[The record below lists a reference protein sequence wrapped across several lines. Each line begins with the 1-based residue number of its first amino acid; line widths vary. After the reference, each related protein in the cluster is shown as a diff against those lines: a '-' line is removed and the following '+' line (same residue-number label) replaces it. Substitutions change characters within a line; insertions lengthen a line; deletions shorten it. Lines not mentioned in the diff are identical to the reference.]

1 MATRHSTAPARAGER
16 SRSPSPH
23 ILPVPP
29 TSQGGPVTRAIRA
42 VRGPSSGLTP
52 KQALDNLRSGLDY
65 LFGQEPDALDL
76 AAQMDVER
84 SRIHEL
90 REAIAHR
97 LEAEFAVLDALDG
110 GAGLESGAD
119 AEAGPFERGFA
130 SWHGEMFGG
139 VR

>member
-1 MATRHSTAPARAGER
+1 MAIRHSKAPARAGER

-23 ILPVPP
+23 ILAVPP
-29 TSQGGPVTRAIRA
+29 AIQGGPVTRAIRA
-42 VRGPSSGLTP
+42 VRGPSSGRTP

-84 SRIHEL
+84 SRLQEL

-97 LEAEFAVLDALDG
+97 LEAEFSTLDAIDGNLD
-110 GAGLESGAD
+110 LED
-119 AEAGPFERGFA
+119 RDEPGPFERGFA
-130 SWHGEMFGG
+130 SWHGETFGG
-139 VR
+139 AR